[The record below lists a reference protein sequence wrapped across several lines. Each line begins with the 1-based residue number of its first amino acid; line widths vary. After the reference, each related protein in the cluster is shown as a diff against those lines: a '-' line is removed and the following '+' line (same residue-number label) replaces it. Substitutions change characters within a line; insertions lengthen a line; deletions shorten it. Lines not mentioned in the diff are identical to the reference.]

1 MRRGRGEFPR
11 RSWLGSRFTR
21 RWWRALVCVS
31 DGGAR
36 GGCRWRRPVG
46 GRRGGGRRRAQMG
59 ALAVSCIRGGG
70 AGISAEEWRSAA
82 ASCAV
87 GSAPIAVAALSTV
100 VAALVAAA
108 MAAIGVRAKRALGT
122 LSQPVAPT
130 LTKPRVPARSL
141 PRATTVRA
149 PFRLPSADCRIR
161 SARGARCVV
170 ARSADARPQDAR
182 RLPSTIRSPPP
193 VHPLVDAASP
203 SLASPSTAAAPAS
216 SLFAR
221 TRQWPPRARPAA
233 LSFTSKAASP
243 RPLSAWSW
251 ST

>member
-1 MRRGRGEFPR
+1 MGPIVLQGILPNCVAAAESFPAGHGLAAGL
-11 RSWLGSRFTR
+11 LGG
-21 RWWRALVCVS
+21 
-31 DGGAR
+31 GGAR
-36 GGCRWRRPVG
+36 WYAFRMGAREGDVAG
-46 GRRGGGRRRAQMG
+46 ADQSGAGGGGRRRAQMG

-193 VHPLVDAASP
+193 PSTP
-203 SLASPSTAAAPAS
+203 SLMRHRHP
-216 SLFAR
+216 
-221 TRQWPPRARPAA
+221 
-233 LSFTSKAASP
+233 
-243 RPLSAWSW
+243 
-251 ST
+251 